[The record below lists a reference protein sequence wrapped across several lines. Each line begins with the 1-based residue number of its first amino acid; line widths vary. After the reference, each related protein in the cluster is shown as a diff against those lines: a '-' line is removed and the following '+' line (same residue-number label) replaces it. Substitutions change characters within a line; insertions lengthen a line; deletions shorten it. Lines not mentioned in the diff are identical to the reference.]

1 MDEKSEFEDFEI
13 KTDLFCE
20 PMNLWIN
27 DEFLPRLWKLNQDHI
42 NFNF

>member
-20 PMNLWIN
+20 PMNLCIN
-27 DEFLPRLWKLNQDHI
+27 EFYLPRLWREEQDHI
-42 NFNF
+42 KFNF